1 MAVSSQR
8 QLGSLFR
15 SHNGPTLF
23 AMIRRSI
30 ASAFLSITLAG
41 ASPPPE
47 QPLVLAFG
55 DSLTAGYGLDQGLGF
70 APQLQATLRRHG
82 IAATVID
89 GGVSGDTTEAGKAR
103 LGWTLDG
110 LERKPDLV
118 ILELGAND
126 MLRGLDP
133 KLAEANLDEMLAELK
148 RRQITVLLA
157 GMRAAPNLDP
167 AYISRFDAIYSPL
180 ARKHGA
186 DLYPFFLEGVAA
198 QQGLVQA
205 DGMHPTF
212 EGVKIIVTGITPG
225 VKQVLGRS

>member
-1 MAVSSQR
+1 M
-8 QLGSLFR
+8 FR
-15 SHNGPTLF
+15 SHNGPTLW

-30 ASAFLSITLAG
+30 ATALLSITLVG
-41 ASPPPE
+41 ASPPSE
-47 QPLVLAFG
+47 RPLLLAFG

-70 APQLQATLRRHG
+70 APQLQAVLRRHG
-82 IAATVID
+82 IAAKVVD

-110 LERKPDLV
+110 MERKPDLV

-126 MLRGLDP
+126 MLRGLEP
-133 KLAEANLDEMLAELK
+133 SLTEANLDAMLAELK
-148 RRQITVLLA
+148 RRQIPVLLT

-167 AYISRFDAIYSPL
+167 AYIARFDAIYAPL

-186 DLYPFFLEGVAA
+186 AIYPFFLDGVAA
-198 QQGLVQA
+198 QQGMVQA

-212 EGVKIIVTGITPG
+212 EGVKRIVTGITPS
-225 VKQVLGRS
+225 VKQALRRP